1 MIYAILI
8 LSTLLALQ
16 TVRLWKRGR
25 ELKRVE
31 DLFDEAI
38 ATANEWRS
46 RWCRSVVRRDE
57 DAILDAEEI
66 V

>member
-46 RWCRSVVRRDE
+46 RWCSAVVRHDE
-57 DAILDAEEI
+57 DAILDAVDI

>member
-1 MIYAILI
+1 MTYALII
-8 LSTLLALQ
+8 LSALLALQ

-38 ATANEWRS
+38 ATANGWRS
-46 RWCRSVVRRDE
+46 RRCDAQVRHDDDMTRFWTRRK
-57 DAILDAEEI
+57 
-66 V
+66 